1 MEIAMSQ
8 SPAIKRMTEASRAF
22 LESLTPEQAANTSF
36 PFEGDERYIWN
47 YTPVD
52 RNGLILTE
60 MSETQRGLA
69 LALME
74 TALSKRGVIQANE
87 IIDLE
92 LILGEWESMQGDPS
106 TWTRDPRRYW
116 FSVFGMP
123 GGDAP
128 WGWRA
133 GGHHIGIHA
142 TVVRGEYVS
151 ALPFFFGANPAEVK
165 HGPETGK
172 RILEIEEELPREFV
186 RSMDAEQAK
195 IAVVDEIAP
204 ADILTKSY
212 RVAEPGAAPTG
223 LAYAAMNGEQREQLV
238 KLIRHYVDRMSDDL
252 SAAYW
257 KRVEAAGLDTISFA
271 WAGPLE
277 RWQGHYYSIVA
288 PEFLIEYDN
297 TQNGAN
303 HIHSVLRD
311 YKHDW
316 GEDLLAAHYA
326 VAHS

>member
-8 SPAIKRMTEASRAF
+8 SPAIKRMTEASQAF
-22 LESLTPEQAANTSF
+22 LESLTPEQAAKTSF

-92 LILGEWESMQGDPS
+92 LILGEWESMQGGPS
-106 TWTRDPRRYW
+106 TWMRDPRRYW

-142 TVVRGEYVS
+142 TVVPRGVR
-151 ALPFFFGANPAEVK
+151 LGPAVFLWRQP
-165 HGPETGK
+165 G
-172 RILEIEEELPREFV
+172 
-186 RSMDAEQAK
+186 RSQ
-195 IAVVDEIAP
+195 
-204 ADILTKSY
+204 T
-212 RVAEPGAAPTG
+212 R
-223 LAYAAMNGEQREQLV
+223 
-238 KLIRHYVDRMSDDL
+238 
-252 SAAYW
+252 
-257 KRVEAAGLDTISFA
+257 AGN
-271 WAGPLE
+271 
-277 RWQGHYYSIVA
+277 R
-288 PEFLIEYDN
+288 
-297 TQNGAN
+297 
-303 HIHSVLRD
+303 
-311 YKHDW
+311 
-316 GEDLLAAHYA
+316 
-326 VAHS
+326 

>member
-1 MEIAMSQ
+1 MSQ

-60 MSETQRGLA
+60 MSDKQRALA

-92 LILGEWESMQGDPS
+92 LILGEWESMQGNPS

>member
-22 LESLTPEQAANTSF
+22 LESLTPEQVATTSF

-151 ALPFFFGANPAEVK
+151 APAVFLRRQS
-165 HGPETGK
+165 GRGQT
-172 RILEIEEELPREFV
+172 
-186 RSMDAEQAK
+186 RS
-195 IAVVDEIAP
+195 
-204 ADILTKSY
+204 
-212 RVAEPGAAPTG
+212 R
-223 LAYAAMNGEQREQLV
+223 NR
-238 KLIRHYVDRMSDDL
+238 
-252 SAAYW
+252 
-257 KRVEAAGLDTISFA
+257 
-271 WAGPLE
+271 
-277 RWQGHYYSIVA
+277 
-288 PEFLIEYDN
+288 
-297 TQNGAN
+297 
-303 HIHSVLRD
+303 
-311 YKHDW
+311 
-316 GEDLLAAHYA
+316 
-326 VAHS
+326 

>member
-1 MEIAMSQ
+1 
-8 SPAIKRMTEASRAF
+8 MTEASRGF
-22 LESLTPEQAANTSF
+22 LESLSPEQVAKATF

-52 RNGLILTE
+52 RNGLLLTE
-60 MSETQRGLA
+60 MSQEQRALA

-74 TALSKRGVIQANE
+74 TALSKRGAVQANE
-87 IIDLE
+87 IIELE
-92 LILGEWESMQGDPS
+92 VLLGEWEAIQDDVS
-106 TWTRDPRRYW
+106 TWLRDPRRYW
-116 FSVFGMP
+116 FSVFGEP
-123 GGDAP
+123 GSNEP

-142 TVVRGEYVS
+142 TVVKGELVS
-151 ALPFFFGANPAEVK
+151 PLPFFFGANPAEVK
-165 HGPETGK
+165 HGPEKGK
-172 RILEIEEELPREFV
+172 RVLEIEEELPRELV

-195 IAVVDEIAP
+195 IAVVDEVAP
-204 ADILTKSY
+204 ADILTKTY
-212 RVAEPGAAPTG
+212 RAVEPGTAPTG

-238 KLIRHYVDRMSDDL
+238 KLIRHYVDRMADDL
-252 SAAYW
+252 AGEYW
-257 KRVEAAGLDTISFA
+257 KRVEAAGMDTISLA
-271 WAGPLE
+271 WAGPLD
-277 RWQGHYYSIVA
+277 RWHGHYYSISA

-311 YKHDW
+311 YRHDW

-326 VAHS
+326 AAHS